1 MSIREEKFE
10 LDLKKLKEDK
20 PDWDKNLTDSTYFEL
35 MDWYDTTY
43 HLGSEEIN
51 SCEAREFANYVW
63 EKIHVCDTT
72 NYAREKVHVCDTTNI
87 NVSRQSNDTYS
98 LSDITEN
105 ELRSLLIM
113 IKGACL
119 PERQAFKKV
128 KEQIEEILGL

>member
-1 MSIREEKFE
+1 MSIREEKF
-10 LDLKKLKEDK
+10 DIDFKKLKEDN
-20 PDWDKNLTDSTYFEL
+20 PDLDKNLTDSTYFDL
-35 MDWYDTTY
+35 MEWYDATY

-63 EKIHVCDTT
+63 EKIHVYDTT
-72 NYAREKVHVCDTTNI
+72 NM
-87 NVSRQSNDTYS
+87 NVSRQANDAYR

-105 ELRSLLIM
+105 ELRSLLNM

-119 PERQAFKKV
+119 PERQAFNKV